1 MIALRVPPS
10 LVICPPSLVESSGM
24 KKLIFLMIKLNK
36 CNYHYW
42 FILPLRGFLCEY
54 VDSRSM
60 TGWTDWS
67 EIWDLSTLFTIWHTL
82 HSQSCS
88 FLLISLNNWKTAS
101 LFFKASRSRNWAS
114 VICFNLL
121 FFFYQTH
128 CFVLRASLPPFLSF
142 VLPSFLPLYF
152 PILPFFSS
160 TDIAEHYYVLS
171 PVLNSG
177 DAWVNK
183 ISRMPAFSEIIVL
196 NIY

>member
-24 KKLIFLMIKLNK
+24 KKLIFLMIELNK
-36 CNYHYW
+36 CSYHYW

-67 EIWDLSTLFTIWHTL
+67 EIWDLSTLFTIWYTL

-114 VICFNLL
+114 VICFDLL
-121 FFFYQTH
+121 FFLPNILF
-128 CFVLRASLPPFLSF
+128 CSASLPS
-142 VLPSFLPLYF
+142 S
-152 PILPFFSS
+152 LPFFRPS
-160 TDIAEHYYVLS
+160 ILS
-171 PVLNSG
+171 PSLLPNPSILFFNRHCWTLLCAQSCAKFWG
-177 DAWVNK
+177 CLG
-183 ISRMPAFSEIIVL
+183 E
-196 NIY
+196 

>member
-24 KKLIFLMIKLNK
+24 KKLIFLVIELNK
-36 CNYHYW
+36 CSYHYW

-114 VICFNLL
+114 VICFDLL
-121 FFFYQTH
+121 FFFFFTKH
-128 CFVLRASLPPFLSF
+128 TVLFCEPPF
-142 VLPSFLPLYF
+142 LPSFLSSF
-152 PILPFFSS
+152 HPFSLFTSQS
-160 TDIAEHYYVLS
+160 FHSFLQQTLLNTTMCSVLC
-171 PVLNSG
+171 
-177 DAWVNK
+177 
-183 ISRMPAFSEIIVL
+183 
-196 NIY
+196 